1 MLDEYERVK
10 LYDKAYRLW
19 GKDAQILMAVEE
31 MSELTQILLH
41 HIRKN
46 KKVTYTELASEIA
59 DVRIMMEQLIEIFSI
74 YDKVIEQEEI
84 KLCKLSKYIESDP
97 SDSASQVS
105 KTDDYNKGY
114 EVNQK

>member
-10 LYDKAYRLW
+10 LYDKAYQLW
-19 GKDAQILMAVEE
+19 GKEAQILMAIEE
-31 MSELTQILLH
+31 MSELTQLLLH

-74 YDKVIEQEEI
+74 YDKVIDAEEN
-84 KLCKLSKYIESDP
+84 KLGKLNRYIESDL
-97 SDSASQVS
+97 SDSALQVS
-105 KTDDYNKGY
+105 KADDYNSD
-114 EVNQK
+114 